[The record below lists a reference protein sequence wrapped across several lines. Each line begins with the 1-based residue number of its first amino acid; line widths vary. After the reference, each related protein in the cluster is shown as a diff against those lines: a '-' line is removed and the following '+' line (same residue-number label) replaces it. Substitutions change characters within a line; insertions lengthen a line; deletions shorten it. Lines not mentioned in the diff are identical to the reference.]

1 MLLNSYGWSPGNG
14 QSPHW
19 IVRLPKKKNEV
30 NCPILHCITH
40 QESLC
45 GRVIKQSSVKKTVVK
60 VTNLIRG
67 GNKSL
72 SHHRKFR
79 TFLEE
84 MDATYGDLLLR
95 SEVK

>member
-1 MLLNSYGWSPGNG
+1 MLLYSYGWSSGSG
-14 QSPHW
+14 RSLHR
-19 IVRLPKKKNEV
+19 IVRTSEKYEV
-30 NCPILHCITH
+30 NCPIYR
-40 QESLC
+40 ESC
-45 GRVIKQSSVKKTVVK
+45 GQLKQSSVMKTVVK